1 MSMDTRVTTV
11 LLPQTCADGAT
22 FHVLKA
28 PTDALGGGIRIVAA
42 SAVETASGQT
52 SGTAY
57 ALQLLK
63 YSNAGTPAV
72 NGTISSANVG
82 GTASP
87 LAAGVPQIWTLNSN
101 YSFLDAGESLVVKYS
116 EEGGATNPTAC
127 SVTIHY
133 LLGK

>member
-11 LLPQTCADGAT
+11 ILPTTAADQAC

-72 NGTISSANVG
+72 NGTISSANIG

-87 LAAGVPQIWTLNSN
+87 FAAGVPQAWTLDDD
-101 YSFLDAGESLVVKYS
+101 YTFLDASESLVVKYS
-116 EEGGATNPTAC
+116 EEGAASNPTQC
-127 SVTIHY
+127 SVNIHY